1 MKTLQI
7 TRYGGAEVLAVADV
21 PTPEPGR
28 GEVRVCVEAAAVQI
42 ADAALRA
49 GRLADVMPDPT
60 LPTTPGWEFAGT
72 VDAVGDAV
80 GDTTGHNA
88 TGWRHGQA
96 VVGLT
101 RHFDT
106 NVGAQAEYLVVPA
119 GNLALAPRSATAVE
133 SSTLPIA
140 LTAVQALDLLGV
152 TAGTTLVV
160 TGAVGAVGGYAT
172 QLAALRGATVIAS
185 ASPAD
190 ADALVALGAAH
201 AIDRYGDLA
210 AQTRR
215 LVPGGAD
222 ALLNAANVLGALAAV
237 RDGGRLVAVLLPPPD
252 AERGIDVQVVFVQ
265 ADGAQLAGLA
275 RLVDDGRLRLRVAGT
290 YPLDRAADAHR
301 RVETGGL
308 RGRLVLLP

>member
-1 MKTLQI
+1 
-7 TRYGGAEVLAVADV
+7 
-21 PTPEPGR
+21 
-28 GEVRVCVEAAAVQI
+28 
-42 ADAALRA
+42 
-49 GRLADVMPDPT
+49 MPDPT
-60 LPTTPGWEFAGT
+60 LPTTPGWEFAGS
-72 VDAVGDAV
+72 VDAVGGGV
-80 GDTTGHNA
+80 
-88 TGWRHGQA
+88 TGWRLGQTII
-96 VVGLT
+96 GMT

-119 GNLALAPRSATAVE
+119 GNLAPAPRTATAVE
-133 SSTLPIA
+133 ASTLPIA

-152 TAGTTLVV
+152 TVGTTLVV
-160 TGAVGAVGGYAT
+160 TGAAGAVGGYAT

-185 ASPAD
+185 VSPAD
-190 ADALVALGAAH
+190 ADAITALGAAH
-201 AIDRYGDLA
+201 AVDRGGDLA

-222 ALLNAANVLGALAAV
+222 ALLNAANVPGAIAAV
-237 RDGGRLVAVLLPPPD
+237 RDGGHLVAVLLPPPD

-290 YPLDRAADAHR
+290 YPFDQAADAHR
-301 RVETGGL
+301 RVERGGL